1 MANDNLGNFLNR
13 IPHAPYWL
21 TGSIIAILVYMSLY
35 TIAPGERGV
44 LVTLG
49 HMSQDIK
56 LPGPHLRVP
65 FIQTYHIMNVQVT
78 KYENEETAASKDLQN
93 TYTKVALNYTIDPG
107 EVTKLYQNVGP
118 QNMLTSKV
126 IEPIM
131 SNAVKAVTAHYN
143 AEDLIAQRDTVRAG
157 IENEIKT
164 ALKQYDVDVQ
174 SVNITNFRFSEAY
187 ANAIEA
193 KQVAQQNALKATY
206 ELQKV
211 QTEAQQR
218 VANAQADA
226 KATVLNAEAQ
236 AKAMALK
243 DRSVTDKI
251 LVLNAIDKWDG
262 HYPSTLLMTGSG
274 KGSPLMNVL
283 ELPHAG
289 K

>member
-1 MANDNLGNFLNR
+1 MANTNLEGILR
-13 IPHAPYWL
+13 LMPRSWIGL
-21 TGSIIAILVYMSLY
+21 VIAVVVVLGYMSLY
-35 TIAPGERGV
+35 TVEPGERGV

-49 HMSQDIK
+49 DMSNDIK
-56 LPGPHLRVP
+56 MPGPHFRVP
-65 FIQTYHIMNVQVT
+65 FVQKYYLMNVQTT

-93 TYTKVALNYTIDPG
+93 TYTKVALNYTIDPA
-107 EVTKLYQNVGP
+107 EVTKLFQNVGP
-118 QNMLTSKV
+118 QSVLTSKV

-131 SNAVKAVTAHYN
+131 SNAVKAVTARYN
-143 AEDLIAQRDTVRAG
+143 AEDLIAQRDQVRAS
-157 IENEIKT
+157 IEQQIRD
-164 ALKQYDVDVQ
+164 ALKKYDVDVQ
-174 SVNITNFRFSEAY
+174 SVNITNFRFSNAY

-211 QTEAQQR
+211 RTEAQQR

-243 DRSVTDKI
+243 DKSVTNKI

-262 HYPSTLLMTGSG
+262 HYPSTLLMPGSG

-283 ELPHAG
+283 ELPRTG

>member
-1 MANDNLGNFLNR
+1 MANTNLEEISRLMPRSWIGLV
-13 IPHAPYWL
+13 
-21 TGSIIAILVYMSLY
+21 IAVVIVLGYMSLY
-35 TIAPGERGV
+35 TIEPGERGV

-49 HMSQDIK
+49 DMSNDIK
-56 LPGPHLRVP
+56 MPGPHFLVP
-65 FIQTYHIMNVQVT
+65 FVQKYYLMNVQTT

-93 TYTKVALNYTIDPG
+93 TYTKVALNYAIDPA
-107 EVTKLYQNVGP
+107 EVTKLFQNVGP
-118 QNMLTSKV
+118 QNVITSKV

-131 SNAVKAVTAHYN
+131 SNAVKAVTARYN
-143 AEDLIAQRDTVRAG
+143 AEDLIAQRDQVRAS
-157 IENEIKT
+157 IEQQIRD
-164 ALKQYDVDVQ
+164 ALKKYDVDVQ
-174 SVNITNFRFSEAY
+174 SVNITNFRFSNAY

-211 QTEAQQR
+211 RTEAQQR

-243 DRSVTDKI
+243 DKSVTNKI

-262 HYPSTLLMTGSG
+262 HYPSTLLMPGSG

-283 ELPHAG
+283 ELPRTG

>member
-1 MANDNLGNFLNR
+1 MANNNIGR
-13 IPHAPYWL
+13 ISTLIPKS
-21 TGSIIAILVYMSLY
+21 SIGLIVIVVAVLAYMSLY
-35 TIAPGERGV
+35 TVAPGERGV

-49 HMSQDIK
+49 DMSNTIMM
-56 LPGPHLRVP
+56 PGPHFRIP
-65 FIQTYHIMNVQVT
+65 FVQRYYVMNVQVT

-93 TYTKVALNYTIDPG
+93 TFTKVALNYTIDPE
-107 EVTKLYQNVGP
+107 EVTKLFQDVGA
-118 QNMLTSKV
+118 QDVLTTKV

-143 AEDLIAQRDTVRAG
+143 AEDLIAQRDKVRAS
-157 IENEIKT
+157 IEDQIRG
-164 ALKQYDVDVQ
+164 ALKKYDVDVQ
-174 SVNITNFRFSEAY
+174 GVNITNFRFSNAY

-218 VANAQADA
+218 VANAEADA

-236 AKAMALK
+236 AKGMSLK
-243 DRSVTDKI
+243 DKSVTDKI

-262 HYPSTLLMTGSG
+262 HYPSTLLMPGTG

-283 ELPHAG
+283 EIPKAG

>member
-1 MANDNLGNFLNR
+1 MADNSLGRLFNLVPR
-13 IPHAPYWL
+13 S
-21 TGSIIAILVYMSLY
+21 SIGVIVIILALLAYMSLY
-35 TIAPGERGV
+35 TIEPGERGV
-44 LVTLG
+44 LVSLG
-49 HMSQDIK
+49 KMSNAIK
-56 LPGPHLRVP
+56 MPGPHFRIP
-65 FIQTYHIMNVQVT
+65 FVQNYYLMNVQVT
-78 KYENEETAASKDLQN
+78 KYESEETAASKDLQN
-93 TYTKVALNYTIDPG
+93 TFTRVALNYTIDPA
-107 EVTKLYQNVGP
+107 EVTKLFQNVGA
-118 QNMLTSKV
+118 QDVLTAKV

-143 AEDLIAQRDTVRAG
+143 AEDLIAQRDKVRAQ
-157 IENEIKT
+157 IEDQIRG
-164 ALKQYDVDVQ
+164 ALKKYDVDVQ
-174 SVNITNFRFSEAY
+174 GVNITNFRFSNAY

-226 KATVLNAEAQ
+226 KATVLNAEAE

-243 DRSVTDKI
+243 DKSVTNKI

-262 HYPSTLLMTGSG
+262 HYPATLLMPGSG

-283 ELPHAG
+283 ELPRAS

>member
-1 MANDNLGNFLNR
+1 MADTPPERLLRMMSSSWIG
-13 IPHAPYWL
+13 IVV
-21 TGSIIAILVYMSLY
+21 IILVILGYTSLY
-35 TIAPGERGV
+35 TVEPGERGV

-49 HMSQDIK
+49 HMSNDIK
-56 LPGPHLRVP
+56 MPGPHFRIP
-65 FIQTYHIMNVQVT
+65 FVQTYYLMNVQVT

-93 TYTKVALNYTIDPG
+93 TFTKVALNYTIDPA
-107 EVTKLYQNVGP
+107 EVTKLFQNVGA
-118 QNMLTSKV
+118 QDVLTAKV
-126 IEPIM
+126 IEPTM

-143 AEDLIAQRDTVRAG
+143 AEDLIAQRDTVRG
-157 IENEIKT
+157 QIEGQIRD
-164 ALKQYDVDVQ
+164 ALKKYDVDVQ
-174 SVNITNFRFSEAY
+174 GVNITNFRFSDAY

-243 DRSVTDKI
+243 DKSVTNKI

-262 HYPSTLLMTGSG
+262 HYPGTLLMSGSG

-283 ELPHAG
+283 ELPRAG

>member
-1 MANDNLGNFLNR
+1 MANDTLGRFLNM
-13 IPHAPYWL
+13 IPRSSL
-21 TGSIIAILVYMSLY
+21 GLLVVVIILLGYMSLY
-35 TIAPGERGV
+35 TVAPGERGV

-49 HMSQDIK
+49 QMSSDIK
-56 LPGPHLRVP
+56 MPGPHFRIP
-65 FIQTYHIMNVQVT
+65 FVQTYYLMNVQVT

-93 TYTKVALNYTIDPG
+93 TFTRVALNYTIDPG
-107 EVTKLYQNVGP
+107 EVTKLFQNVGA
-118 QNMLTSKV
+118 QDVLTAKV

-143 AEDLIAQRDTVRAG
+143 AEDLIAQRDTVRG
-157 IENEIKT
+157 QIEAQIRD
-164 ALKQYDVDVQ
+164 ALKKYDVDVQ
-174 SVNITNFRFSEAY
+174 GVNITNFRFSDAY

-218 VANAQADA
+218 VANAEADA
-226 KATVLNAEAQ
+226 KATVLTAEAQ
-236 AKAMALK
+236 SKAMALK
-243 DRSVTDKI
+243 DKSVTDKI

-262 HYPSTLLMTGSG
+262 HYPTTLLMPGSG
-274 KGSPLMNVL
+274 KSSPLMNVL
-283 ELPHAG
+283 ELPHTG

>member
-1 MANDNLGNFLNR
+1 MADNNIGRVLTLLPR
-13 IPHAPYWL
+13 SSLWL
-21 TGSIIAILVYMSLY
+21 VVVVVVVLLYMSLY
-35 TIAPGERGV
+35 TVAPGERGV

-49 HMSQDIK
+49 EMSNDIK
-56 LPGPHLRVP
+56 MPGPHLRIP
-65 FIQTYHIMNVQVT
+65 FVQTYYIMNVQVT

-93 TYTKVALNYTIDPG
+93 TFTKVALNYSIDPG
-107 EVTKLYQNVGP
+107 KVTKLFQNVGA
-118 QNMLTSKV
+118 QDVLTAKV

-143 AEDLIAQRDTVRAG
+143 AEDLIAQRDTVRG
-157 IENEIKT
+157 EIEKNIRD
-164 ALKQYDVDVQ
+164 ALKQYDVDMQ
-174 SVNITNFRFSEAY
+174 GVNITNFRFSEAY

-218 VANAQADA
+218 VANAEADA

-243 DRSVTDKI
+243 DKSVTDKI

-262 HYPSTLLMTGSG
+262 HYPATLLMPGTG

-283 ELPHAG
+283 ELPRAG

>member
-1 MANDNLGNFLNR
+1 MANNNLNDLFKQ
-13 IPHAPYWL
+13 IPHGSRWL
-21 TGSIIAILVYMSLY
+21 IAAIIALLGYMSIY
-35 TIAPGERGV
+35 TVAPGERGI

-49 HMSQDIK
+49 HMSPDIK
-56 LPGPHLRVP
+56 LPGPHLRIP
-65 FIQTYHIMNVQVT
+65 FIQTYYLMNVQVT

-93 TYTKVALNYTIDPG
+93 TYTKVALNYTIDPS
-107 EVTKLYQNVGP
+107 EVTKLYQNVGT
-118 QNMLTSKV
+118 QTVLTSKV

-157 IENEIKT
+157 IEKEIKD
-164 ALKQYDVDVQ
+164 ALQQYDIDVKG
-174 SVNITNFRFSEAY
+174 VNITNFRFSNAY

-218 VANAQADA
+218 VANAEADA
-226 KATVLNAEAQ
+226 KATVLNAQAQ

-243 DRSVTDKI
+243 DRSVTDRI

-262 HYPSTLLMTGSG
+262 HYPSTLLMSGSG

-283 ELPHAG
+283 ELPRP
-289 K
+289 KR